1 MTPDRLVRLVLPL
14 VLILPLILVACG
26 QAPASPAAPAA
37 TAAPVQAARA
47 TVSPAANLAGVKSYL
62 TQKTL
67 ALTAATAKM
76 RADSDRY
83 YDLAK
88 AANFDYAALWKNQ
101 RPQVTQAVQQ
111 LRGDWIISSPLYEQM
126 EGIVAGTPSLVQYDV
141 ILDAGTSAL
150 ESPEDAVPFD
160 LTLPDGR
167 VLPKPGNLFGVSES
181 TLWGTYPEY
190 IVPNLPADFD
200 GDGKP
205 GFGESL
211 PDANVLKA
219 TTDAIDKYANKL
231 RTAAATWQPT
241 ESEAFSALVG
251 NVPTVSD
258 FFAAWKDSRFVAG
271 EKSTR
276 RDFVVVSR
284 LSDIVDN
291 ISSWQV
297 IYQDLSPAVSVVDQ
311 AQDKQI
317 AEGLDDLK
325 AFVGDLYAQEQGGK
339 RYSPEEA
346 DLLSEEA
353 QNRATA
359 ISGQIAQ
366 VAAKLNIPLQ

>member
-1 MTPDRLVRLVLPL
+1 MTRYRLARLVLPL
-14 VLILPLILVACG
+14 TLALPLVLVSCG
-26 QAPASPAAPAA
+26 QAPASPAAPATTA
-37 TAAPVQAARA
+37 PAAGAPVTAAP
-47 TVSPAANLAGVKSYL
+47 TANLAGVKSYL
-62 TQKTL
+62 TQKTV
-67 ALTAATAKM
+67 ALTEATTKL

-83 YDLAK
+83 YALAK
-88 AANFDYAALWKNQ
+88 AANFDYAALWKSQ
-101 RPQVTQAVQQ
+101 RAEVTQAVQQ
-111 LRGDWIISSPLYEQM
+111 VRGDWIIASPLYEQM

-150 ESPEDAVPFD
+150 ESAEDAVPFD

-167 VLPKPGNLFGVSES
+167 MLAKPGNLFGVSES

-190 IVPNLPADFD
+190 TVPNLPADFD

-219 TTDAIDKYANKL
+219 ATDAIDKYANEL
-231 RTAAATWQPT
+231 RTAAAAWQPT

-251 NVPTVSD
+251 NVPTVGD

-271 EKSTR
+271 AASTR

-291 ISSWQV
+291 IGSWQV
-297 IYQDLSPAVSVVDQ
+297 IYQDLSPAVRAVDQ

-317 AEGLDDLK
+317 VEGLNELK
-325 AFVGDLYAQEQGGK
+325 VFVSDLYAQEQGGK
-339 RYSPEEA
+339 RYNPEEA
-346 DLLSEEA
+346 DLLSAEA

-366 VAAKLNIPLQ
+366 VAAKLKVPLQ

>member
-1 MTPDRLVRLVLPL
+1 MTRYRLARLVLPL
-14 VLILPLILVACG
+14 TLALPLVLVSCG
-26 QAPASPAAPAA
+26 QAPASPAAPATTA
-37 TAAPVQAARA
+37 PAAGAPVTAAP
-47 TVSPAANLAGVKSYL
+47 TANLAGVKSYL
-62 TQKTL
+62 TQKTV
-67 ALTAATAKM
+67 ALTEATAKL

-83 YDLAK
+83 YALAK
-88 AANFDYAALWKNQ
+88 AANFDYAALWKSQ
-101 RPQVTQAVQQ
+101 RAEVTQAVQQ
-111 LRGDWIISSPLYEQM
+111 VRGDWIIASPLYEQM

-150 ESPEDAVPFD
+150 ESAEDAVPFD

-167 VLPKPGNLFGVSES
+167 MLAKPGNLFGVSES

-190 IVPNLPADFD
+190 TVPNLPADFD

-219 TTDAIDKYANKL
+219 ATDAIDKYANEL
-231 RTAAATWQPT
+231 RTAAAAWQPT

-251 NVPTVSD
+251 NVPTVGD
-258 FFAAWKDSRFVAG
+258 FFTAWKDSRFVAG
-271 EKSTR
+271 AASTR

-291 ISSWQV
+291 IGSWQV
-297 IYQDLSPAVSVVDQ
+297 IYQDLSPAVRAVDQ

-317 AEGLDDLK
+317 VEGLNDLK
-325 AFVGDLYAQEQGGK
+325 VFVSDLYAQEQGGK
-339 RYSPEEA
+339 RYNPEEA
-346 DLLSEEA
+346 DLLSAEA

-366 VAAKLNIPLQ
+366 VAAKLKVPLQ

>member
-1 MTPDRLVRLVLPL
+1 MTRYRLVRLAVPLALALPL
-14 VLILPLILVACG
+14 VLASCG
-26 QAPASPAAPAA
+26 QVPASPAAPAA
-37 TAAPVQAARA
+37 TAAPAMAV
-47 TVSPAANLAGVKSYL
+47 PAANLAGVKSYL
-62 TQKTL
+62 TQKTV
-67 ALTAATAKM
+67 ALTEATAKL

-83 YDLAK
+83 YALAK

-101 RPQVTQAVQQ
+101 RAEVTRAVQQ
-111 LRGDWIISSPLYEQM
+111 VRGDWIIASPLYEQM
-126 EGIVAGTPSLVQYDV
+126 EGIVAGAPILVQYDV

-150 ESPEDAVPFD
+150 ESAEDAVPFD

-167 VLPKPGNLFGVSES
+167 VLAKPGNLFGVSES

-190 IVPNLPADFD
+190 TVPNLAADFD

-205 GFGESL
+205 GFGEAL

-219 TTDAIDKYANKL
+219 ATDAIDKYANEL
-231 RTAAATWQPT
+231 RTAAAAWQPT

-251 NVPTVSD
+251 NVPTVGD

-271 EKSTR
+271 AASTR

-291 ISSWQV
+291 IGSWQV
-297 IYQDLSPAVSVVDQ
+297 IYQDLSPAVRTVDQ

-317 AEGLDDLK
+317 AEGLNDLK
-325 AFVGDLYAQEQGGK
+325 VFVGDLYAQEQGGK
-339 RYSPEEA
+339 RYNPEEA
-346 DLLSEEA
+346 DLLSAEA

-366 VAAKLNIPLQ
+366 VAAKLKIPLQ